1 MEYRKHEAKEWARQ
15 VFRGVCNVI
24 IPTFTSDLKGINE
37 KAIRHDVRRDIELG
51 FWGTLLVS
59 ETATTMAEMKRF
71 MEIAVEE
78 AKGKLRTVL
87 HGSFNTLEDCLEACR
102 HAEEV
107 GVDAVLLSYPP
118 TFYPKSEQDV
128 YDYTRRTCDG
138 TNLAVILFSA
148 HHWNFARLSHSDIS
162 AGLIAE
168 MAKIPNVVA
177 VKCEGGRPAIG
188 YTLEVQKLCGD
199 KILVS
204 DPMEF
209 NSPVW
214 VELFGM
220 QWMGTSCFEYFGD
233 TVPKYFNLLHQ
244 GEWKKAMEIYWRIH
258 PARQA
263 RLADMQ
269 SYAGANFI
277 HRFNWKYMGWLNGM
291 NGGPL
296 RMPVMKLNDG
306 QMKRLRDGLKR
317 SGIEPTPEDDSQFLT
332 GRNPA

>member
-1 MEYRKHEAKEWARQ
+1 MEYRKKEAKEWARQ

-24 IPTFTSDLKGINE
+24 IPTFTFDLRGLNE
-37 KAIRHDVRRDIELG
+37 KAIRHDVRRSTELG
-51 FWGTLLVS
+51 FWGSLLVS
-59 ETATTMAEMKRF
+59 ETATTMDEMKRF
-71 MEIAVEE
+71 MEVAVDG

-107 GVDAVLLSYPP
+107 GVDALLLSYPP
-118 TFYPKSEQDV
+118 TFYPKSEQEV
-128 YDYTRRTCDG
+128 YDYTRRACDG

-148 HHWNFARLSHSDIS
+148 HHWNFSRLSHSDIS

-168 MAKIPNVVA
+168 MAQIPNVVA

-220 QWMGTSCFEYFGD
+220 PWMGTSCFEYFGD
-233 TVPKYFNLLHQ
+233 TIPKYFKLLHE

-263 RLADMQ
+263 RMADMQ

-306 QMKRLRDGLKR
+306 AMRRLREALKR
-317 SGIEPTPEDDSQFLT
+317 SGIETTPEEDAQFLV
-332 GRNPA
+332 GRNPT

>member
-1 MEYRKHEAKEWARQ
+1 MEYRKNDAKEWART

-24 IPTFTSDLKGINE
+24 IPTFTADLKGLNE
-37 KAIRHDVRRDIELG
+37 KALRHDVRRDVELG
-51 FWGTLLVS
+51 FWGALLVS
-59 ETATTMAEMKRF
+59 ECGTTMAEMKRF
-71 MEIAVEE
+71 MEIAVDE
-78 AKGKLRTVL
+78 ARGRLRTLL
-87 HGSFNTLEDCLEACR
+87 HGSFNTLEETLDACR
-102 HAEEV
+102 HAEAV

-118 TFYPKSEQDV
+118 TFYPKTEGEV
-128 YDYTRRTCDG
+128 YDYTRRACEG

-148 HHWNFARLSHSDIS
+148 HHWNFARLNPSDMS
-162 AGLIAE
+162 AALVSELAE
-168 MAKIPNVVA
+168 IPNVVA
-177 VKCEGGRPAIG
+177 IKCEGGRPAIG
-188 YTLEVQKLCGD
+188 YTLEVQKRVGD

-204 DPMEF
+204 DPMEY

-220 QWMGTSCFEYFGD
+220 PWMGTSCFEYFGSA
-233 TVPKYFNLLHQ
+233 VPEYFNLLHK
-244 GEWKKAMEIYWRIH
+244 GEWAKAMEIYWRIH

-296 RMPVMKLNDG
+296 RLPVMKLNDG
-306 QMKRLRDGLKR
+306 AMKRLREGLKR
-317 SGIEPTPEDDSQFLT
+317 SGIEPAPEEDAKFLI
-332 GRNPA
+332 GRNLA